1 MTVEGERFIA
11 DMLKAIRGDIAG
23 LSDRMTNVGMRQ
35 TAVEQQLL
43 GINTHLAALQHN
55 VDGLSADT
63 RRVKQR
69 LELVEG

>member
-43 GINTHLAALQHN
+43 GINTHLAALQHS